1 MATEWYLKLADREL
15 GPFTADQLK
24 AMAERGQIAPFDP
37 VRRGEQGG
45 WVAAGCVKGLLN
57 GARPAGDD
65 SSDGLQCPT
74 DDSPPAIAVV
84 PSRTT
89 VATSSRWAKRR
100 MNATLTTVL
109 VVAMVFAVACIA
121 GYSLLT
127 RPMPAPRPAAAG
139 AEPADTADTARQPV
153 PPSKAVDLD
162 LSIVD
167 ELTSPK
173 TPPAG
178 QGQTEAPATR

>member
-1 MATEWYLKLADREL
+1 MATDWYLKLADREL

-24 AMAERGQIAPFDP
+24 AMAQRGQIAPFDP

-45 WVAAGCVKGLLN
+45 WIAAGCVKGLLN
-57 GARPAGDD
+57 GAQPAGES
-65 SSDGLQCPT
+65 SSDELQCPT
-74 DDSPPAIAVV
+74 DEPPPEIAVV

-89 VATSSRWAKRR
+89 VATSSRWARRR
-100 MNATLTTVL
+100 MNATLTTLL

-127 RPMPAPRPAAAG
+127 RPMPAPHPTASGAARPG
-139 AEPADTADTARQPV
+139 APDAARQTL

-167 ELTSPK
+167 ELTRPK

-178 QGQTEAPATR
+178 QGQTEAPAAR

>member
-1 MATEWYLKLADREL
+1 MATDWYLKLADREL
-15 GPFTADQLK
+15 GPFTAAQLK
-24 AMAERGQIAPFDP
+24 SMAERGQIAPFDP

-45 WVAAGCVKGLLN
+45 WIAAGCVKGLLN
-57 GARPAGDD
+57 GAQPTGDD
-65 SSDGLQCPT
+65 SSDGLQCPA
-74 DDSPPAIAVV
+74 DDPPPEIAVV

-100 MNATLTTVL
+100 MNANLTTLL
-109 VVAMVFAVACIA
+109 VVMMVFAVACIA

-127 RPMPAPRPAAAG
+127 RPIPAPRPTASGAG
-139 AEPADTADTARQPV
+139 RPGTPDAARQPV

-167 ELTSPK
+167 ELTNPK
-173 TPPAG
+173 TPAIGP
-178 QGQTEAPATR
+178 GQTEAPAAR